1 MEKANQIAGNI
12 FVGIGNRAPHAG
24 LRSQMNHGFKLA
36 FVKKTFHAV
45 PIGQIE
51 RDKPETGPYAELSK
65 PRILKPGIVVVVH
78 VVHPNHFKPLG
89 KKPVDKMGANKT
101 SRAGDQ
107 DSSVFRSLHHFSPAF
122 IG

>member
-1 MEKANQIAGNI
+1 
-12 FVGIGNRAPHAG
+12 
-24 LRSQMNHGFKLA
+24 MNHGFKLA
-36 FVKKTFHAV
+36 FVKETFHAV
-45 PIGQIE
+45 PISQIE

-65 PRILKPGIVVVVH
+65 PRILKPGIVVVVQ

-101 SRAGDQ
+101 SRARDQ

-122 IG
+122 VGWGESVRALAG